1 MFPTLTL
8 GPITLPV
15 PGLLV
20 IAALWLTLDLAARQ
34 AARWRLDGNIAY
46 NTGGLALL
54 VGIAGARLAYVLGHL
69 DAYRQAPLDALSP
82 TTPGAFSVAPG
93 LAFGLAA
100 AVLYARRKR
109 LPWRDLLDAF
119 AVAMPVLV
127 FLLALSDLAAGTA
140 FGRPSEV
147 PWAIPL
153 WGAYRHPTQV
163 YEMLAAALI
172 GVFVF
177 RDARR
182 RAYPGHTAL
191 LFVALYGLARTGIEG
206 LRADSWL
213 IAGGLRGAQTLGLA
227 AAVVAL
233 VLMARRT
240 ETAERGTGSRDH
252 GTGPMAPRSS

>member
-34 AARWRLDGNIAY
+34 AARRRLDGNAVY
-46 NTGGLALL
+46 TTGGLALL

-69 DAYRQAPLDALSP
+69 DAYRQAPLDALNP
-82 TTPGAFSVAPG
+82 AIPGTFAVAPG
-93 LAFGLAA
+93 LALGLAA
-100 AVLYARRKR
+100 AVLYVRRKR
-109 LPWRDLLDAF
+109 LPWRDVLDAF
-119 AVAMPVLV
+119 AVAMPALV
-127 FLLALSDLAAGTA
+127 FLLALADLAAGTA
-140 FGRPSEV
+140 FGRPAEL

-163 YEMLAAALI
+163 YEMIAAALI
-172 GVFVF
+172 GVFVV

-182 RAYPGHTAL
+182 RPYAGHTAL
-191 LFVALYGLARTGIEG
+191 LFVALYGIARTGIEG

-213 IAGGLRGAQTLGLA
+213 IAGGLRGAQVIALGV
-227 AAVVAL
+227 AVVAL
-233 VLMARRT
+233 ALMARMT
-240 ETAERGTGSRDH
+240 EKEPILRQQMTID
-252 GTGPMAPRSS
+252 